1 MRLPGAAGDHWPMS
15 DAKQSWEEVASK
27 FSGLGQKLKQH
38 LDEER
43 ATSGAESTEQA
54 KRDVKAA
61 LGKLADSLDDA
72 FDALGRAAK
81 DPDVRQDVSEA
92 GRTLVG
98 AIGTSLDQLGDEVRR
113 VVERRKQRSGEPTQD
128 ASEPGDGAGEADGMA
143 QG

>member
-1 MRLPGAAGDHWPMS
+1 MS

-27 FSGLGQKLKQH
+27 FSGLSQKLKQH
-38 LDEER
+38 LDDER
-43 ATSGAESTEQA
+43 AAQGAESSDEA

-81 DPDVRQDVSEA
+81 DPAVRQDVSDT

-113 VVERRKQRSGEPTQD
+113 VVERRKQRADDPTGET
-128 ASEPGDGAGEADGMA
+128 SEPGDGAGETDGMA